1 MARHNREGTG
11 SDQCGFRYRVSYQPD
26 WLKRVRVTRKLESE
40 RQSTKT
46 LLWNPAPESEAE
58 PGERVRTRVLSVDQS
73 IDFAVALTDP
83 AAAVRCI
90 RVCYEIPVGDGRTEE
105 VEFTLERQ
113 TDSDS

>member
-1 MARHNREGTG
+1 VARHNREGTG

-26 WLKRVRVTRKLESE
+26 WLKRVRVTRQLESE

-46 LLWNPAPESEAE
+46 LLWNPVPDSEAE
-58 PGERVRTRVLSVDQS
+58 PGERVRTRVLSDDQS
-73 IDFAVALTDP
+73 IEFAVALTDP

-90 RVCYEIPVGDGRTEE
+90 KVCYEIPVENGRTQE
-105 VEFTLERQ
+105 VEFSLERK